1 MQTVYIGNTL
11 INDIFLGSQRTD
23 DVLQSLSFTA
33 EYLVVAGGGGGG
45 VFQSSK
51 AGGGGGAGGLL
62 SGSVK
67 ILNNTLFQVGV
78 GAGGKQGINGSNSFF
93 TGSNVY
99 LVSIGGGSGGEDSS
113 AGNAGGSGGGG
124 AVTFAGFTA
133 GGLGTLGQG
142 NNGATGSTDTGDN
155 KAGPGGGAG
164 ASPTGATIGGA
175 GKFSSIS
182 GTQILYASGGYA
194 NSNTSA
200 GTHYRGIGG
209 DGGIST
215 SAAGKSGG
223 SGSVI
228 IRYEGSQIANG
239 GTVTTDGSYTIHTFT
254 SSGTFSY

>member
-1 MQTVYIGNTL
+1 MQTVYIGSTL
-11 INDIFLGSQRTD
+11 VNDVMLGSQRMD
-23 DVLQSLSFTA
+23 DVLQSLSFQA

-45 VFQSSK
+45 VFQSAK

-67 ILNNTLFQVGV
+67 ILNNYQYQIGV
-78 GAGGKQGINGSNSFF
+78 GAGGTQGINGSNSFF
-93 TGSNVY
+93 TGSYFY
-99 LVSIGGGSGGEDSS
+99 LVSTGGGAGAKDS
-113 AGNAGGSGGGG
+113 ADGNNGGSGGGG

-133 GGLGTLGQG
+133 GGTGVVGQG
-142 NNGATGSTDTGDN
+142 NNGATGSTDVGLN

-164 ASPTGATIGGA
+164 ASPTSETIGGA

-209 DGGIST
+209 DGGILLSN
-215 SAAGKSGG
+215 AGKSGG